1 SGAVFDSGEWHG
13 LTEFCRRSGCWLV
26 YDSAMERIIL
36 FDGRSVVHPASFA
49 GMRGRVITVGSASK
63 EYRMIGWRVGWIVG
77 PAHLIANVARVSLS
91 NVVCQTGIAMGA
103 VAAAIE
109 SADDGI
115 SACNRELQARRD
127 FLLAELRDYQVI
139 PPHGGWSFLIDMSP
153 LGIDG
158 AEASRRLLKSGKV
171 AATPMVN
178 WGSGT
183 SARYLR
189 IVFANEPLE
198 RLVDIRRRFQAT
210 FK

>member
-1 SGAVFDSGEWHG
+1 
-13 LTEFCRRSGCWLV
+13 
-26 YDSAMERIIL
+26 
-36 FDGRSVVHPASFA
+36 
-49 GMRGRVITVGSASK
+49 
-63 EYRMIGWRVGWIVG
+63 MIGWRVGWIVG
-77 PAHLIANVARVSLS
+77 PAHLIADVARVSIS

-109 SADDGI
+109 SGEDGI
-115 SACNRELQARRD
+115 GACNRELQARRD
-127 FLLAELRDYQVI
+127 FLLAELRDFHVI

-178 WGSGT
+178 WGSDIT
-183 SARYLR
+183 ARYLR

-198 RLVDIRRRFQAT
+198 RLVDIRGRFQAA
-210 FK
+210 FS